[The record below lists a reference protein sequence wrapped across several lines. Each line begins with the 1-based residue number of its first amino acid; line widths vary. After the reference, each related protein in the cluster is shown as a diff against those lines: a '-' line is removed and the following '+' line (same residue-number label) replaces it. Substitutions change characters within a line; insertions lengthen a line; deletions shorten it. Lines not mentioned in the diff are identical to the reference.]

1 MTFIDLENRMD
12 TQGTNYKTRGLL
24 QDIDDNFKQLQ
35 NAINNYTFQFTT
47 SNLAAGVLSITHA
60 LNTQYPIATLIRP
73 DGTYE
78 DAEAIMT
85 KIDAD
90 NVTFDFGGAIQTGT
104 WNGLIRIG
112 A

>member
-1 MTFIDLENRMD
+1 MAFIDLENEAIS
-12 TQGTNYKTRGLL
+12 QGTNYKTQGLL
-24 QDIDDNFKQLQ
+24 QDIDSNFAQLN
-35 NAINNYTFQFTT
+35 NAINPHTFQFTT
-47 SNLAAGVLSITHA
+47 SNLVAGVLSINHV

-73 DGTYE
+73 DGTFE

-85 KIDAD
+85 RVDAD

>member
-1 MTFIDLENRMD
+1 MAFIDLENEAD
-12 TQGTNYKTRGLL
+12 TLGTNYKTRDLL
-24 QDIDDNFKQLQ
+24 QDIDSNFTQL
-35 NAINNYTFQFTT
+35 NNTINPYTFQF
-47 SNLAAGVLSITHA
+47 SNTNLVAGVLSINHS
-60 LNTQYPIATLIRP
+60 LNTQFPIPTLIRP

-78 DAEAIMT
+78 NAESIIT
-85 KIDAD
+85 KVDAD